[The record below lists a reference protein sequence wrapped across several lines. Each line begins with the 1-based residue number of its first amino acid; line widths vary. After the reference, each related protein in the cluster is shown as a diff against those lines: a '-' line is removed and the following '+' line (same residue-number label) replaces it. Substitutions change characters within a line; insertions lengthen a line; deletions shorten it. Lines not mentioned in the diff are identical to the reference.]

1 MDSHQEMQEMDQ
13 FAARGGGIG
22 GASVHDGDSTSGIR
36 IRDEQGLHSVQGL
49 QSASNVNSSSVDRE
63 SPLEIRFN
71 HGQYAQNPSTITLG

>member
-1 MDSHQEMQEMDQ
+1 MDQ

-22 GASVHDGDSTSGIR
+22 GQIEASIHDGDSTSGIR

-49 QSASNVNSSSVDRE
+49 QSASNVNSSSMDRE

-71 HGQYAQNPSTITLG
+71 HGQYAQNPSTITLGQNIH